1 MVQEEMIIKM
11 GQGTSEDC
19 VVTLLLDNW
28 SLMVGGRNKEH
39 TIDGNDYTNCFTSIQ
54 L

>member
-1 MVQEEMIIKM
+1 MVQEEMIIKI

-19 VVTLLLDNW
+19 VVTMLLDNW
-28 SLMVGGRNKEH
+28 SLMEGGRKREH
-39 TIDGNDYTNCFTSIQ
+39 NIDGNDYTNYFTSIQ